1 MSTRDHEHRHGQK
14 RRRKRTHCAAAV
26 STCLAVLGRRVGA
39 EVVGHR
45 CVVGRHS
52 PAAVERGLGDLTHR
66 DGLSHFMG
74 EDAKVQAVDAKVA
87 RVLDETKLVAP
98 DAVRMWARALERQS
112 IEVVRSLRR
121 ALGFALLGTL

>member
-1 MSTRDHEHRHGQK
+1 
-14 RRRKRTHCAAAV
+14 
-26 STCLAVLGRRVGA
+26 
-39 EVVGHR
+39 
-45 CVVGRHS
+45 
-52 PAAVERGLGDLTHR
+52 
-66 DGLSHFMG
+66 MG

-98 DAVRMWARALERQS
+98 DAVRMWARARERQS